1 MTGYLRKFV
10 LRYNA
15 LVAPISKFLRD
26 KRFASKRAWKLKVP
40 WVEEQGKALAALS
53 FPLTSPTILDMRRR

>member
-10 LRYNA
+10 PRYNA
-15 LVAPISKFLRD
+15 LVAPILNVLRD
-26 KRFASKRAWKLKVP
+26 KRFESKRAWELKVI
-40 WVEEQGKALAALS
+40 WGEEQGKALAALS